1 VTPDSA
7 LTQAKEAETE
17 IQRGKWRGPL
27 HGIPVALKDLFDTA
41 GVRTTAGSELFK
53 DRVPTEDA
61 EVVRKLK
68 AAGAV
73 LLGKTNM
80 VEFAYGGNSAV
91 TYFGAV
97 NNPWDLAYI
106 TGGSSSGSG
115 AAVAARL
122 CFGALGSDTGGSV
135 RMPAAACG
143 IVGLKPTYGL
153 VSNRGV
159 LPLSWSLD
167 HVGPMTRTV
176 TDTALMLQAIA
187 GYDPA
192 ETTSIRMP
200 FPDYQPS
207 PSKKASALR
216 VGVPRA
222 FFFENL
228 DSEVETTIENA
239 LAALQKISAGLKDVV
254 LPAKP
259 DQQESFRST
268 VRAAEAYAFHF
279 EWVSKAPDQY
289 QPETLVRIRSGAN
302 VTTRIHSSTP

>member
-1 VTPDSA
+1 MGMAPIKSIMGAQAKPSNLTEMTLVEASALVRERKVSPVDLTRACLARIERLNPSLNCFITVTADSA
-7 LTQAKEAETE
+7 LMQAKEAENE
-17 IQRGKWRGPL
+17 IQRRRWRGPL
-27 HGIPVALKDLFDTA
+27 HGIPIALKDLFDTS
-41 GVRTTAGSELFK
+41 GVRTTAASGLVK

-61 EVVRKLK
+61 EAVRKLK

-80 VEFAYGGNSAV
+80 TEFAYSGNSAV

-97 NNPWDLAYI
+97 NNPWNLAYI
-106 TGGSSSGSG
+106 TGASSSGSG

-135 RMPAAACG
+135 RSPAAGCG

-176 TDTALMLQAIA
+176 LDNAVMLQAIA

-192 ETTSIRMP
+192 EPTSMRMP
-200 FPDYQPS
+200 IPDYQS
-207 PSKKASALR
+207 SLSRKASAIR
-216 VGVPRA
+216 VG
-222 FFFENL
+222 
-228 DSEVETTIENA
+228 S
-239 LAALQKISAGLKDVV
+239 SARV
-254 LPAKP
+254 L
-259 DQQESFRST
+259 FR
-268 VRAAEAYAFHF
+268 
-279 EWVSKAPDQY
+279 
-289 QPETLVRIRSGAN
+289 
-302 VTTRIHSSTP
+302 